1 MARLSQLMPPL
12 SSSNVLPKAP
22 WELWLSR
29 TAPRPTSANTPP
41 NAMAKRRKLPLLK
54 LPHSSARSLM
64 FKVTKVTSP
73 SSNAESSQ
81 DHTFHG
87 PKMARRSTRLISG
100 IYHATVKLKSNF
112 LTHQKLTGNWAL
124 TSFWYGTVWFSKAY
138 IMLLRWLLNLF
149 LKIRKNM

>member
-1 MARLSQLMPPL
+1 MARPSQLMPP
-12 SSSNVLPKAP
+12 SSNSNVLPKAP

-29 TAPRPTSANTPP
+29 TAPRPISANTPP
-41 NAMAKRRKLPLLK
+41 NAMAKRKKLLLLK

-64 FKVTKVTSP
+64 LKVTKVISP

-100 IYHATVKLKSNF
+100 IYLYCNYLLNF
-112 LTHQKLTGNWAL
+112 CQDKVLSEDRKLTGNQAL
-124 TSFWYGTVWFSKAY
+124 SVECWTQSVVS
-138 IMLLRWLLNLF
+138 
-149 LKIRKNM
+149 

>member
-1 MARLSQLMPPL
+1 MARPSQPMPPL

-54 LPHSSARSLM
+54 LLHLSARSLM
-64 FKVTKVTSP
+64 FKVTKVISP

-100 IYHATVKLKSNF
+100 IYLSPIFKKIGHI
-112 LTHQKLTGNWAL
+112 GNWPEIELKPVFDADCMKQIDFRRR
-124 TSFWYGTVWFSKAY
+124 TWCYFFDY
-138 IMLLRWLLNLF
+138 IIYF
-149 LKIRKNM
+149 EK

>member
-1 MARLSQLMPPL
+1 MARPFQPMPP
-12 SSSNVLPKAP
+12 SSNSNVSPKAP
-22 WELWLSR
+22 WELWSSR

-41 NAMAKRRKLPLLK
+41 NAMVKRRKPPLLK

-73 SSNAESSQ
+73 FSNAESSQ

-100 IYHATVKLKSNF
+100 IYLAMDLKLLISDKPEVDRKF
-112 LTHQKLTGNWAL
+112 M
-124 TSFWYGTVWFSKAY
+124 TS
-138 IMLLRWLLNLF
+138 LF
-149 LKIRKNM
+149 LIFNFEFRRYIHFFYFDYIIYFYN

>member
-1 MARLSQLMPPL
+1 MARPSQPMPPL

-100 IYHATVKLKSNF
+100 IYHATDLQIKFSDTPEIDRKLRSDQF
-112 LTHQKLTGNWAL
+112 LIWNSWIFEGIHDFTTLVT
-124 TSFWYGTVWFSKAY
+124 
-138 IMLLRWLLNLF
+138 
-149 LKIRKNM
+149 